1 MSRIVISN
9 KNNKTR
15 SSAWASRKTRKVL
28 ELTYHTIIA
37 SFKTQ
42 SQAFQPAS
50 GKETSCCSS
59 LHEVDQLA
67 ALDPDAVVVDAL
79 LAVVAIAVADAAS
92 LAKVGLANVS
102 DGAVISHA

>member
-1 MSRIVISN
+1 M
-9 KNNKTR
+9 
-15 SSAWASRKTRKVL
+15 
-28 ELTYHTIIA
+28 
-37 SFKTQ
+37 
-42 SQAFQPAS
+42 
-50 GKETSCCSS
+50 TSCCPS

-79 LAVVAIAVADAAS
+79 LAVVAIAVADAAT